1 MAEHG
6 FSNKPDYRRAPTGV
20 VLVPSG
26 GQSRQPSKTEQIM
39 STSSLL
45 RVAMFAF
52 SLLVTTGAMSTAF
65 AAPQSNSSVYD
76 GPNFVASQTEM
87 N

>member
-1 MAEHG
+1 
-6 FSNKPDYRRAPTGV
+6 
-20 VLVPSG
+20 
-26 GQSRQPSKTEQIM
+26 M

-65 AAPQSNSSVYD
+65 AAPQRNSSVYD

>member
-1 MAEHG
+1 
-6 FSNKPDYRRAPTGV
+6 
-20 VLVPSG
+20 
-26 GQSRQPSKTEQIM
+26 M